1 METRMVSTLVRVC
14 RCVAA
19 EVRRSACNL
28 VGSRKAAG
36 EPGQVCCNPA
46 RLPVSGVRHAA
57 PDDQGSN
64 ARNCFFVRQSE
75 ARMNQAFIAKMS
87 IAAVAAL
94 MVAGCAT
101 KSAPDFGGRWKPVN
115 RFAAATTEIPLY
127 SSYVYQASPMD
138 GTLKA
143 MLERWA
149 KDSGRTLD
157 YRLSSDFTLF
167 GAVSNIDTTN
177 AQQAVIDLTAAYAA
191 QGISVSIVG
200 NQIVVQSA
208 GSTPTASAPGADSSS
223 GT

>member
-1 METRMVSTLVRVC
+1 METRMVSTLVWVC
-14 RCVAA
+14 RCVTGKL
-19 EVRRSACNL
+19 RRSACNL
-28 VGSRKAAG
+28 VGSPRAAG
-36 EPGQVCCNPA
+36 EPEWVCCMSVRPSD
-46 RLPVSGVRHAA
+46 SGVRHAA
-57 PDDQGSN
+57 PDGQGTN
-64 ARNCFFVRQSE
+64 VRNCFFVRQSE

-87 IAAVAAL
+87 VAAVAAL

-101 KSAPDFGGRWKPVN
+101 KPAPDFGGRWKPVN

-157 YRLSSDFTLF
+157 YRLSSDFTLY

-208 GSTPTASAPGADSSS
+208 GSTPTASAQDADSNN

>member
-1 METRMVSTLVRVC
+1 METRMVSTLVWVC
-14 RCVAA
+14 RCVTGKL
-19 EVRRSACNL
+19 RRSACNL
-28 VGSRKAAG
+28 VGSLRAAG
-36 EPGQVCCNPA
+36 EPEWVCCM
-46 RLPVSGVRHAA
+46 PVRPSDSGVRHAA
-57 PDDQGSN
+57 PDGQGTN
-64 ARNCFFVRQSE
+64 VRNCFFVRQSE

-101 KSAPDFGGRWKPVN
+101 KPAPDFGGRWKPVN

-157 YRLSSDFTLF
+157 YRLSSDFTLY

-208 GSTPTASAPGADSSS
+208 GSTPTASAQGADSNS

>member
-1 METRMVSTLVRVC
+1 
-14 RCVAA
+14 
-19 EVRRSACNL
+19 
-28 VGSRKAAG
+28 
-36 EPGQVCCNPA
+36 
-46 RLPVSGVRHAA
+46 
-57 PDDQGSN
+57 
-64 ARNCFFVRQSE
+64 
-75 ARMNQAFIAKMS
+75 MNQAFIAKMS

-101 KSAPDFGGRWKPVN
+101 KSAPDIGGRWKPVN

-157 YRLSSDFTLF
+157 YRLSSDFTLY
-167 GAVSNIDTTN
+167 GAVSSIDTTN

-208 GSTPTASAPGADSSS
+208 GATPTASAQGAESSS

>member
-1 METRMVSTLVRVC
+1 MCALAANGLLRQSMVQRDLGGCRSKAVHRLPAASEIGSGLGGATGHHQRRHCGDGHFRDKRLIHTGFTLTYEKAVP
-14 RCVAA
+14 
-19 EVRRSACNL
+19 SIGPL
-28 VGSRKAAG
+28 VG
-36 EPGQVCCNPA
+36 
-46 RLPVSGVRHAA
+46 
-57 PDDQGSN
+57 
-64 ARNCFFVRQSE
+64 
-75 ARMNQAFIAKMS
+75 
-87 IAAVAAL
+87 
-94 MVAGCAT
+94 
-101 KSAPDFGGRWKPVN
+101 
-115 RFAAATTEIPLY
+115 
-127 SSYVYQASPMD
+127 YVYQASPMD

-157 YRLSSDFTLF
+157 YRLSSDFTLY

-208 GSTPTASAPGADSSS
+208 GSTPTASAQGADSNS

>member
-1 METRMVSTLVRVC
+1 METRMVSTLVWVC
-14 RCVAA
+14 RCVTGR
-19 EVRRSACNL
+19 VRHSACNL
-28 VGSRKAAG
+28 VGGLRAAG
-36 EPGQVCCNPA
+36 EPEWVCCKAVRPSD
-46 RLPVSGVRHAA
+46 SGVRHAA
-57 PDDQGSN
+57 PDGQGTN
-64 ARNCFFVRQSE
+64 VRNCFFVRQSE

-101 KSAPDFGGRWKPVN
+101 KSAPDIGGRWKPVN

-157 YRLSSDFTLF
+157 YRLSSDFTLY
-167 GAVSNIDTTN
+167 GAVSSIDTTN

-208 GSTPTASAPGADSSS
+208 GTTPTASAQGAESSS

>member
-1 METRMVSTLVRVC
+1 METRMVSTLVWVC
-14 RCVAA
+14 RCVTGKL
-19 EVRRSACNL
+19 RRSAFNL
-28 VGSRKAAG
+28 VGSLRAAG
-36 EPGQVCCNPA
+36 EPEWVCCMSVRPSD
-46 RLPVSGVRHAA
+46 SGVRHAA
-57 PDDQGSN
+57 PDGQGTN
-64 ARNCFFVRQSE
+64 VRNCFFVRQSE

-101 KSAPDFGGRWKPVN
+101 KPAPDFGGRWKPVN

-157 YRLSSDFTLF
+157 YRLSSDFTLY

-208 GSTPTASAPGADSSS
+208 GSTPTASAQGADSNS